1 MPNPFS
7 LESLA
12 PNWAI
17 ASEILKGDVKGHV
30 FHGNQWE
37 SGQSDGQSDKRG
49 GGQAVAGGTPPNHF
63 SGNAYP
69 QQNLTPSG
77 HRPLHDIADEI
88 EKDWSKQGKGVYF
101 GAKPYLDA
109 MRTLS
114 DIKDKYI
121 FDSGKS
127 IVNYFLANASGWKG
141 DTARAIKAEL
151 KDIVKK
157 G

>member
-1 MPNPFS
+1 MSSGFHTNELLKS
-7 LESLA
+7 
-12 PNWAI
+12 
-17 ASEILKGDVKGHV
+17 ASNYPVAKGDVPGHE
-30 FHGNQWE
+30 FHGNQYE
-37 SGQSDGQSDKRG
+37 SGQGDGQSDKRG

-63 SGNAYP
+63 SGNAQP

-77 HRPLHDIADEI
+77 HRPLYNIAKEI
-88 EKDWSKQGKGVYF
+88 KRDWSKQDKGVYF

-109 MRTLS
+109 MGDLN
-114 DIKDKYI
+114 DIKDKYGL
-121 FDSGKS
+121 DSAKS

-141 DTARAIKAEL
+141 DIARAIKAEL